1 MGKKE
6 KLETITKENDLEKQ
20 LFLKGRVENVE
31 WYLNRAKLFVLTSR
45 YEGLPLCLIEA
56 MQMNVPCV
64 SFDVKT
70 GPSDIIENNV
80 NGILIS
86 SFEIEKMIKEINA
99 LLKINVDFKV
109 CLRIQEIIL
118 NVLKWK
124 ILLKNGKIYL
134 KD

>member
-1 MGKKE
+1 M
-6 KLETITKENDLEKQ
+6 
-20 LFLKGRVENVE
+20 
-31 WYLNRAKLFVLTSR
+31 TSR

-124 ILLKNGKIYL
+124 ILLKMEKYI
-134 KD
+134 